1 MILGNGTFLNGDALA
16 LMRLYPAESVALIV
30 TDPPYRVISGG
41 DAPTEGFGWRNSVLS
56 ANDGKIFKHN
66 DVNLAEMMREFY
78 RILAPNAHCYVMIN
92 VLNLEELLTVA
103 RDAGFKLHNVL
114 TWDKR
119 TATANRW
126 YMNDCEFTCFFYK
139 GAARKINNCGSKRR
153 FTADN
158 PRKKLHPTEKPVEL
172 MRHYIENSSQEGEL
186 VLDPFAGSGST
197 AVAAQQSGR
206 RWLSMEMDGT
216 FYYATVARIVRE
228 CEL

>member
-1 MILGNGTFLNGDALA
+1 
-16 LMRLYPAESVALIV
+16 
-30 TDPPYRVISGG
+30 
-41 DAPTEGFGWRNSVLS
+41 
-56 ANDGKIFKHN
+56 
-66 DVNLAEMMREFY
+66 MREFY
-78 RILAPNAHCYVMIN
+78 RILKPDAHCYVMIN

-139 GAARKINNCGSKRR
+139 GAAKRINNCGSKRR
-153 FTADN
+153 FVADN
-158 PRKKLHPTEKPVEL
+158 PRNKSHPTEKPVSL
-172 MRHYIENSSQEGEL
+172 MQHYIENSSQEGEL

-206 RWLSMEMDGT
+206 RWLSMEMDAG
-216 FYYATVARIVRE
+216 FYYAAVARIVRE

>member
-1 MILGNGTFLNGDALA
+1 
-16 LMRLYPAESVALIV
+16 
-30 TDPPYRVISGG
+30 
-41 DAPTEGFGWRNSVLS
+41 
-56 ANDGKIFKHN
+56 
-66 DVNLAEMMREFY
+66 
-78 RILAPNAHCYVMIN
+78 MIN

-139 GAARKINNCGSKRR
+139 GAARRINNCGSKRR
-153 FTADN
+153 FIADN
-158 PRKKLHPTEKPVEL
+158 PRNKMHPTEKPVSL
-172 MRHYIENSSQEGEL
+172 MQHYIENSSQEGDL

-206 RWLSMEMDGT
+206 RWLSMEMDNG
-216 FYYATVARIVRE
+216 FYYAAVARIARE